1 MTAGVLRE
9 SLSVVATGDGWGYT
23 RAMGNGGRMS
33 CEWSGL
39 IAAPFPISMDSVRR
53 ENPSGTRVGAE
64 TPEVRPAPGRV
75 EDGAR
80 HRIEEL

>member
-1 MTAGVLRE
+1 
-9 SLSVVATGDGWGYT
+9 
-23 RAMGNGGRMS
+23 MS